1 MGLLGQLLKRGF
13 VRSEPTGLIEPEQI
27 NLQDYVG
34 ATIVPM
40 PWDATQRGQNV
51 TKIAGFN
58 KTGQPMDVNT
68 TGSGGD
74 RFMDDEYNI
83 KKGVIG
89 ASAKEINKRIQK
101 RARDAATYGISQ
113 PGGTGEVILATNT
126 MGNLAEGFS
135 GAPSET
141 LSQLVNQGFKKD
153 IKTFNKDLKN
163 LTASTLG
170 LGIKTSTGELKYGK
184 FPFKNFP
191 GVSDP
196 DFPAMLRG
204 EIKLKA
210 PNGKEITPG
219 DFRKAF
225 YNRATNKGYQKLF
238 NFDFDSFRGS
248 QLDDTSGLL
257 GRGMMGNRMGLITS
271 GDQIKVVPNTDNLT
285 KNIYESGI
293 TGKRLGTLDLGA
305 QPIEKLM
312 PNAYGKAYAML
323 KQTYPNMSEA
333 QIRAMAIGKMEKSKD
348 PSIFSQVITDEVLE
362 NIYKGLL

>member
-40 PWDATQRGQNV
+40 PWDSTQRGQNV

-58 KTGQPMDVNT
+58 KTGQPMDVNS

-83 KKGVIG
+83 KQGLLG
-89 ASAKEINKRIQK
+89 ASSPEITKRILQRVK
-101 RARDAATYGISQ
+101 NAATFGLSQ
-113 PGGTGEVILATNT
+113 PGGTGQVILATNR
-126 MGNLAEGFS
+126 MGDMAEGFS

-153 IKTFNKDLKN
+153 IKTFDTELKN

-170 LGIKTSTGELKYGK
+170 LGQKNSKGELKYGQ

-210 PNGKEITPG
+210 PNGKEITAG
-219 DFRKAF
+219 DLRKAF
-225 YNRATNKGYQKLF
+225 YNRSSNKKYQKLF
-238 NFDFDSFRGS
+238 NFDFEGFRNSG
-248 QLDDTSGLL
+248 LDDTAGLL
-257 GRGMMGNRMGLITS
+257 GSGMLGNRMGLITA
-271 GDQIKVVPNTDNLT
+271 GDQIKVVPNTDKLT
-285 KNIYESGI
+285 KNVYPSAL
-293 TGKRLGTLDLGA
+293 TGKRLGALDIGA

-312 PNAYGKAYAML
+312 PKAYGKAYAIL
-323 KQTYPNMSEA
+323 KQTFPNKSESVL
-333 QIRAMAIGKMEKSKD
+333 RSMAINKMETMND
-348 PSIFSQVITDEVLE
+348 PFIASEVITDEIVE